1 MLYVVCYAPGKLF
14 ALAAFVGD
22 ILLQFVHSMQYICY
36 YVLLVLRRS
45 LLMCGD
51 IALEYL
57 AENEPH
63 ERLYKEYLRK
73 ESEREVIAD
82 EFKPVGKQGE
92 DVETCIIRVVYCG
105 GDKAHAGA
113 HDEHC
118 RTDDHRFKDH
128 GVGLSGVEHS
138 SHESER
144 QRTADG
150 TFQRKSET
158 KFNNY
163 YCPYWQH
170 IAEHINAALMFY
182 GFQHA
187 ALACKLHKHAAVD
200 DIEAVKH
207 ICVDRYDDG

>member
-1 MLYVVCYAPGKLF
+1 
-14 ALAAFVGD
+14 
-22 ILLQFVHSMQYICY
+22 
-36 YVLLVLRRS
+36 
-45 LLMCGD
+45 MCGN
-51 IALEYL
+51 IAFEYL

-92 DVETCIIRVVYCG
+92 DVETCIIRVIYCG

-113 HDEHC
+113 HDEHGG
-118 RTDDHRFKDH
+118 TDNDCFKNHR
-128 GVGLSGVEHS
+128 VGLSGVEHS
-138 SHESER
+138 SREPER

-150 TFQRKSET
+150 TFQCKSKT
-158 KFNNY
+158 KFYNY

-182 GFQHA
+182 GFKHA
-187 ALACKLHKHAAVD
+187 ALAGKLHKQAAVD

-207 ICVDRYDDG
+207 IGVYRYDDGEKGKNYSLKLISWH